1 MTKRDIRRRELGGP
15 DPLDRR
21 LAAPIPSPFSRVI
34 WLLRTRSALGLA
46 PSPTPAIVFLPLGAL
61 LGPRALGL
69 LSNEALA
76 DLDVVVT
83 IGLAVLGMLA
93 GVALGRDIRSAPRL
107 FGAASLE
114 SVLTIGA
121 VAGATVY
128 FVTRTGLPLGA
139 PLLVFALALGLCASA
154 SSATSADPD
163 SEPAAAIGT
172 RVADFDD
179 VLPIA
184 LASCALLPAASGGRA
199 WVLVLAPIAIGL
211 AVGAIGWLLFDRA
224 DSGGERAVFVLGTIG
239 LAGGA
244 AASLRVSPLEIGLI
258 AGLCWTLA
266 PGRADRIVE
275 VDLGRVQHP
284 LVVLLLLIAGALWTP
299 SAAALWLLAPY
310 LLFRL
315 AGKVA
320 GAWASASLAEV
331 GPADLAAYLMPPGVL
346 AIAFALNFQQLLPT
360 PAGDTL
366 LSTVGMGTA
375 AFELFALAVLPRWRR
390 GEPQSGGT
398 GKTSP
403 SEESGIGGQSHR
415 MARVGGSAGATGFA
429 GHLRRSWR
437 RRSTGVVRPRV
448 QRRRKPPGVVSCGA

>member
-1 MTKRDIRRRELGGP
+1 MTARDIRRRELGGP
-15 DPLDRR
+15 DPLDRQ
-21 LAAPIPSPFSRVI
+21 LAAPAPSPLSRLV

-46 PSPTPAIVFLPLGAL
+46 PSPTPAIVFLPMGAL

-69 LSNEALA
+69 LSTEALA
-76 DLDVVVT
+76 NLDVVVT
-83 IGLAVLGMLA
+83 VGLAVLGILV
-93 GVALGRDIRSAPRL
+93 GVALGRDIRTTSRL
-107 FGAASLE
+107 FLAASLE
-114 SVLTIGA
+114 SVVTIGA

-128 FVTRTGLPLGA
+128 FVTRTGLPIDA

-172 RVADFDD
+172 RVADLDD

-199 WVLVLAPIAIGL
+199 WLIVLAPIAIGL

-224 DSGGERAVFVLGTIG
+224 DSGGERVVFVLGTIG
-239 LAGGA
+239 LAGGSA
-244 AASLRVSPLEIGLI
+244 AYLRVSPLEIGLV

-275 VDLGRVQHP
+275 VDLGKVQHP

-299 SAAALWLLAPY
+299 SAVALWLLAPY

-320 GAWASASLAEV
+320 GAWASAKLAEV

-346 AIAFALNFQQLLPT
+346 AVAFALNFQQLLPG

-366 LSTVGMGTA
+366 LSTVGVGTA

-390 GEPQSGGT
+390 GDSGGEDSRST
-398 GKTSP
+398 PRTTP
-403 SEESGIGGQSHR
+403 SGTASSGNQNGVARDQELRRPESGTASSDEQNRVVQRH
-415 MARVGGSAGATGFA
+415 VGGSAGA
-429 GHLRRSWR
+429 
-437 RRSTGVVRPRV
+437 
-448 QRRRKPPGVVSCGA
+448 KPPGLSECGA